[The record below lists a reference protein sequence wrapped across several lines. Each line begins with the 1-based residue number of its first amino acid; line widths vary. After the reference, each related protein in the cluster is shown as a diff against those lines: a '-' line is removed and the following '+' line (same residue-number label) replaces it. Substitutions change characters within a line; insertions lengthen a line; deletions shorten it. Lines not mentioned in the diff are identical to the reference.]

1 MKKKTVKLN
10 YYNYFL
16 ILISLFGN
24 SVFGQSPYN
33 LETVKQKADS
43 IFSSCEGQPGCA
55 VGVMHNN
62 KLVYQNGYGYSN
74 MDLKTP
80 VSPSTVF
87 EVGTLSMHFTAAGI
101 MLLESASKLSL
112 DDEIQKY
119 IPEIPKYEEGKI
131 TLRHLLTHT
140 SGLRDYI
147 VLLMAT
153 GNPLDIAFDN
163 NMALASLSKQQ
174 ALSVEPGSTYRF
186 SQSNYTLL
194 AIIIERISKQ
204 SFPQFMQEQLFEPAG
219 MSNSLVF
226 NNPNEVIE
234 NRATGYGGQSHNYE
248 RILSDHF
255 LANGSSRIMT
265 NVNDFVKWNRFLNEK
280 RLGTQSLLE
289 KLLRVTSLNNGR
301 EMTYRF
307 GLEGGQLTRH
317 NLIAHNGYG
326 FGFNAM
332 YINFPEEAMS
342 IVVMSNN
349 IGISAPGKAYDLA
362 EAILPKVPEKSPLVN
377 STLTRKV
384 IKLSNKKLSAYT
396 SDYFSLAN
404 GYLRN
409 VHLEND
415 TLRLQVNSSVTS
427 TLVPISQNEFTIL
440 NSPSDVNITF
450 EKSNQGY
457 QMIVSIDD
465 REPAIYNSYD
475 RANYDSAYLNQFK
488 GSFFSE
494 ELSVSYRIGIEGKNL
509 ATYVGERK
517 LVDYVSAMENNFTS
531 EHDGYITFQK
541 NRNGEVTG
549 FVLSDY
555 SLGNITFTKS

>member
-10 YYNYFL
+10 YYNYYL
-16 ILISLFGN
+16 IIISLFGN

-33 LETVKQKADS
+33 LETVKRKADS
-43 IFSSCEGQPGCA
+43 VFSSCEGQAGCA

-74 MDLKTP
+74 MDLKTS

-101 MLLESASKLSL
+101 MLLEDAGKLSL

-119 IPEIPKYEEGKI
+119 LPEIPVYKEGKI
-131 TLRHLLTHT
+131 TLRHLLTHS

-147 VLLMAT
+147 VLIMAA
-153 GNPLDIAFDN
+153 GNPLDIAYDN
-163 NMALASLSKQQ
+163 KKALTSLSKQQ
-174 ALSVEPGSTYRF
+174 ALCVEPGSTYRF

-194 AIIIERISKQ
+194 AMIIERVSKQ
-204 SFPQFMQEQLFEPAG
+204 SFPQYMQEHLFQPAG
-219 MSNSLVF
+219 MSSSLVY

-234 NRATGYGGQSHNYE
+234 NRATGYDGQSPNYE

-280 RLGTQSLLE
+280 RLSNQSLLE
-289 KLLRVTSLNNGR
+289 KLSRVTTLNNGR

-307 GLEGGQLTRH
+307 GLEGGQFARH
-317 NLIAHNGYG
+317 NMIAHNGYG

-332 YINFPEEAMS
+332 YLHFPDESMS
-342 IVVMSNN
+342 IVAMSNN
-349 IGISAPGKAYDLA
+349 INISAPGKAYDLA
-362 EAILPKVPEKSPLVN
+362 EAILPPIQSEDMPSNLQ
-377 STLTRKV
+377 STHKFVR
-384 IKLSNKKLSAYT
+384 LSNKKLSAFA
-396 SDYFSLAN
+396 SDYFSLNN
-404 GYLRN
+404 GYLRR
-409 VHLEND
+409 VYLQND
-415 TLRLQVNSSVTS
+415 TLRLEVNANTTS
-427 TLVPISQNEFTIL
+427 TLVPISKSEFTIL
-440 NSPSDVNITF
+440 NAQSAVNIAF
-450 EKSNQGY
+450 EKSSDGY

-475 RANYDSAYLNQFK
+475 KASYDSANLNQFK

-494 ELSVSYRIGIEGKNL
+494 ELGVSYRIGVEGKNL

-541 NRNGEVTG
+541 NRKGEITG

-555 SLGNITFTKS
+555 SLGSITFTKS